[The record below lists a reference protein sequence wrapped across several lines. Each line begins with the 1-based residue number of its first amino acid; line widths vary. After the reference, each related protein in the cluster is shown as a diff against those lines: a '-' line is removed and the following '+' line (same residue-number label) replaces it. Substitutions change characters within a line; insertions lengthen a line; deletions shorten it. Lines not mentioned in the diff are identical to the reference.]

1 MPNTVPQQLLTIRD
15 YIRWAASRFEQAQL
29 FYGHGTDNAWDD
41 ASALVLQSLYL
52 PWDVN
57 PDTLSARLTLAEKE
71 LLIERIE
78 LRLNKRT
85 PVPYLTGQAW
95 FCGLKF
101 VVNDKVLI
109 PRSPIA
115 ELIENGFEPWLAGSP
130 RRILDMCTGSGCIGI
145 ACAYAFEWAEVDLSD
160 ICAEAIT
167 VAEQNILSHQLGDR
181 VKAIQ
186 SDCFDGIEGGV
197 YDLIVSNPP
206 YVNTEDLAAMPAE
219 FHNEPSLALGS
230 GDDGLDFSRR
240 FLQQAADFL
249 SDEGILVLEVGNSWP
264 SLEAAFPNM
273 PFTWVEFERGGHG
286 VLVLSKQDLINN
298 ICN

>member
-1 MPNTVPQQLLTIRD
+1 MPNSVHQQLHTIRD

-57 PDTLSARLTLAEKE
+57 PDTLSARLTLTEKE
-71 LLIERIE
+71 LLVERIE
-78 LRLNKRT
+78 LRLSKRT

-101 VVNDKVLI
+101 VVNEKVLI

-115 ELIENGFEPWLAGSP
+115 ELIENGFEPWLAASP
-130 RRILDMCTGSGCIGI
+130 RRVLDMCTGSGCIGI

-160 ICAEAIT
+160 ICAEAIA
-167 VAEQNILSHQLGDR
+167 VAEQNIIQHQLQDR

-186 SDCFDGIEGGV
+186 SDCFDGIAAGA

-240 FLQQAADFL
+240 FLTQAADFL

-264 SLEAAFPNM
+264 SLEAAFPKL

-286 VLVLSKQDLINN
+286 VLVLSKQDLVNN